1 MTTAA
6 TRPPAPTETPAP
18 MPAPMACPPTPALA
32 GTDAARPDAGIANPF
47 PVQVKL
53 RLPNAVIAAGPDAC
67 IALCIDLTLANHD
80 FPGRIELN
88 PKGELELTMP
98 PYYPADAQE
107 GETYAAL
114 HYWNLVNGRPGYLT
128 LSSAAYILPNG
139 AVRYPD
145 AAWTAAG
152 NVPPGA
158 HIPGQPRPYCPDFV
172 VEIRSPSQFRPS
184 DLAEL
189 QAKMAEYMD
198 NGAQLGWLIDPLE
211 RTVRIYRAGVS
222 EPELL
227 HTPETL
233 DDADVLPGFT
243 FPVRQ
248 LIFDLA

>member
-18 MPAPMACPPTPALA
+18 MPAPADP
-32 GTDAARPDAGIANPF
+32 DDARPDAGIDNPF
-47 PVQVKL
+47 PVPVKL

-67 IALCIDLTLANHD
+67 IALCVDLTLANHD

-88 PKGELELTMP
+88 PKGELELTMR

-189 QAKMAEYMD
+189 QAKMTEYMD

-211 RTVRIYRAGVS
+211 RTVRIYRAGRS

-227 HTPETL
+227 CNPETL
-233 DDADVLPGFT
+233 DGADVLPGFA

-248 LIFDLA
+248 LIFDMA